1 MMCFVVWKAVAAAVR
16 NSTMGRGNN
25 LLFAWAEDGSVLHS
39 GWIPVVTSQLTAA
52 WVDSTWNVA
61 ISTKPVSLAQDW
73 GPKAGL
79 SPGDR

>member
-16 NSTMGRGNN
+16 NSTME
-25 LLFAWAEDGSVLHS
+25 AWQQSAVRMSCSVLHS

-61 ISTKPVSLAQDW
+61 FSTKPVSFST
-73 GPKAGL
+73 GL
-79 SPGDR
+79 GTKSWFIPRG